1 MWRRLSILAIVLLC
15 CASVYAQNTVG
26 DSISVSEHNQGIGVI
41 FPNARRDNF
50 SGKHVAWGLEVGSSV
65 DLTGN
70 DLSTFDAHL
79 FGGYSNR
86 LFQVLG
92 VGLGIHRSIGR
103 RYNKNLFIPIYG
115 VVRTSFR
122 TKPSRFFF
130 TLKSGYSFNT
140 VHNGASKGGFLIS
153 GSGGFVLTRS
163 RILTSYI
170 SLGYGY
176 YHINDATVYSQN
188 LDLNHIDFAHIFF
201 GVLF

>member
-1 MWRRLSILAIVLLC
+1 MWRLLSILTIVLMC
-15 CASVYAQNTVG
+15 CAGACAQNGAV
-26 DSISVSEHNQGIGVI
+26 DSVAAPEHEEGIGAI
-41 FPNARRDNF
+41 FPNARRGNL
-50 SGKHVAWGLEVGSSV
+50 SGKHFSWGLEVGSSV

-70 DLSTFDAHL
+70 DLSTFDVHL
-79 FGGYSNR
+79 LGGYSNK

-92 VGLGIHRSIGR
+92 IGLGIHRSIGR
-103 RYNKNLFIPIYG
+103 YNKNLFIPFYG

-153 GSGGFVLTRS
+153 GAGGFVLTRS

-176 YHINDATVYSQN
+176 YHINDATVYQQN
-188 LDLNHIDFAHIFF
+188 LDLNHIDFAQIFF